1 MQKMITRT
9 IRWVMLFS
17 LPVFIGVI
25 IFSGQLMHLSGSEFL
40 PGKTTLIIIC
50 CGQLINVGFGPVG
63 NFALMTGHEKFN
75 TIYMAIG
82 IFINI
87 ALNLIL
93 TPRMGL
99 NGTAIATTS
108 TIVFWNAAMFITIKR
123 KTGIS
128 TWIFG

>member
-1 MQKMITRT
+1 MSGPQ
-9 IRWVMLFS
+9 
-17 LPVFIGVI
+17 FI
-25 IFSGQLMHLSGSEFL
+25 
-40 PGKTTLIIIC
+40 PGKTALIIIC
-50 CGQLINVGFGPVG
+50 CGQLINIGFGPVG
-63 NFALMTGHEKFN
+63 NYALMTGNEKYS

-87 ALNLIL
+87 VLNFIL

-108 TIVFWNAAMFITIKR
+108 SIVFWNAALFITIRK
-123 KTGIS
+123 KTGIR